1 MLSYCRKLYR
11 MFTAKR
17 DLRRNDGI
25 ESGERLE
32 SIGLYKDDGKISI
45 GIEFEGWWLNGKY
58 CSDYDYKM
66 SYDENGRMSFELGED
81 TKTNKY
87 IWGIAWI
94 EKNVEDFGTDTWFGA
109 DPTMY

>member
-1 MLSYCRKLYR
+1 
-11 MFTAKR
+11 
-17 DLRRNDGI
+17 
-25 ESGERLE
+25 
-32 SIGLYKDDGKISI
+32 
-45 GIEFEGWWLNGKY
+45 
-58 CSDYDYKM
+58 M